1 MGTITHTEQGQCQ
14 LPGNFVEARQGIR
27 VILHKEGLVIYS
39 TVLNCQYDGYPV
51 TTLEADDGQ

>member
-1 MGTITHTEQGQCQ
+1 MWVL
-14 LPGNFVEARQGIR
+14 LPTQSRDSVNFVEARQGIR